1 MRNIEEKFK
10 FFNTGLEILKERVEH
25 LESYEDEE
33 EEEVEHVGTLDKAS
47 KKYNEEYVEELAQIF
62 IKNSLDI
69 LDDMENDIKK
79 NACQKDIK
87 ERSMLYW
94 NKMEKELKNLYP
106 LAFDRDHFF
115 KVEVD
120 EMKLV
125 LSEIEKSGTKFD
137 KDDCLE
143 SVNCFKTRLTKIV

>member
-1 MRNIEEKFK
+1 
-10 FFNTGLEILKERVEH
+10 
-25 LESYEDEE
+25 
-33 EEEVEHVGTLDKAS
+33 
-47 KKYNEEYVEELAQIF
+47 
-62 IKNSLDI
+62 
-69 LDDMENDIKK
+69 MENDIKK

-137 KDDCLE
+137 KDDCLK
-143 SVNCFKTRLTKIV
+143 SVNCFKTRLYCVPLDSCNKKILEKRKIYQFLGKKRALSELRFEIYWHSPSYFLDFPNVISLRFADKD